1 MIQEINQTD
10 RDLESAIEAY
20 NEERFKETSVSNLKE
35 HVEKYEEASDFSN
48 DQAIRALK
56 LHLKALAQFEKTAD
70 NEKVVTHLH
79 GFKDLL
85 DYYAQEKQMTDEAYE
100 ALTDGADSLIDILG

>member
-1 MIQEINQTD
+1 M
-10 RDLESAIEAY
+10 
-20 NEERFKETSVSNLKE
+20 
-35 HVEKYEEASDFSN
+35 
-48 DQAIRALK
+48 
-56 LHLKALAQFEKTAD
+56 AQFEKTAD